1 MRSLSAPL
9 ALLSVPL
16 IVLAAYVINLG
27 TGSNQPAIAT
37 PYSSQ
42 KLKSVHPVSQIPRS
56 SQSTQQGRQII
67 FNGRPFVADWSQWQ
81 TGDGIHTGISDASL
95 MQTVGVELL
104 NTETVAQQPIQWFS
118 DFSSNP
124 LNLSVHLTGPLRYLD
139 IANLAE
145 HAGWQVQT
153 IGNSLHIASPAAKVT
168 AIRQT
173 KQPWGDRLV
182 IELDRPAVWQVD
194 QSSQEFILAL
204 DAQIDSTLL
213 SSFKPNLSEQVSS
226 LQIEPIGNQTRLVAG
241 LPISLHPR
249 VWSLPNP
256 NRLVVDIRPD
266 SLPDRD
272 ILWAPGLHWRS
283 QILSLGD
290 ARFPIVWLAV
300 NPSQA
305 GVSLAPI
312 LSNPGT
318 AVGIAP
324 LAQTA
329 RSMGVA
335 AAINGGFFNR
345 NNQLSLGAIRR
356 DGRWISGP
364 ILNRGAIAWDNAGNF
379 KFDRLTLQETLVT
392 QTGQRL
398 PLTHLNSGYIQAGI
412 GRYTSDWGPV
422 YLPLS
427 DNEILVTV
435 QNNRVTNKEVIA
447 AAGSKSVDIP
457 SDGYLLVLRSSK
469 SKSNALTIG
478 TSLRLES
485 ITTPV
490 EFNRF
495 PQVLAAGPLLMQNRQ
510 IVLNTETEKFSKAFA
525 TERASRSAIGQLAD
539 GTLLIAAVHNRLDGK
554 GITLVEVAQ
563 LMQQLGAINALNLDG
578 GSSTT
583 LYMGGQILD
592 RPLKTT
598 ARVQNGLGI
607 YIQPNP

>member
-1 MRSLSAPL
+1 
-9 ALLSVPL
+9 
-16 IVLAAYVINLG
+16 
-27 TGSNQPAIAT
+27 
-37 PYSSQ
+37 
-42 KLKSVHPVSQIPRS
+42 
-56 SQSTQQGRQII
+56 
-67 FNGRPFVADWSQWQ
+67 
-81 TGDGIHTGISDASL
+81 

-104 NTETVAQQPIQWFS
+104 NTETAAQQPIQWFS
-118 DFSSNP
+118 DVSSNP

-145 HAGWQVQT
+145 RAGWQVQT
-153 IGNSLHIASPAAKVT
+153 IGNSLHISSPAAKVT

-182 IELDRPAVWQVD
+182 IELDRPTVWQVD
-194 QSSQEFILAL
+194 QSSQEFALTL
-204 DAQIDSTLL
+204 DAQLDSTLL
-213 SSFKPNLSEQVSS
+213 SSFKPNLSDPISS

-241 LPISLHPR
+241 LPISLRPR

-266 SLPDRD
+266 SLPDRT
-272 ILWAPGLHWRS
+272 ILWAPGLNWRS
-283 QILSLGD
+283 QILSLGN
-290 ARFPIVWLAV
+290 ARFPIIWLAV

-305 GVSLAPI
+305 GVSLTPI

-318 AVGIAP
+318 AAGIAP

-329 RSMGVA
+329 RSTGVA

-364 ILNRGAIAWDNAGNF
+364 ILNRGAIAWDNTGNF
-379 KFDRLTLQETLVT
+379 KFDRLTLQETLIT
-392 QTGQRL
+392 QTGQYL

-412 GRYTSDWGPV
+412 ARYTSDWRTV
-422 YLPLS
+422 YFPLS
-427 DNEILVTV
+427 NNEILVTV
-435 QNNRVTNKEVIA
+435 RNNRVTNKEAIEV
-447 AAGSKSVDIP
+447 AGSKSVVIP
-457 SDGYLLVLRSSK
+457 TDGYLLVLRSSK
-469 SKSNALTIG
+469 SKSDALAVG

-485 ITTPV
+485 NTTPP
-490 EFNRF
+490 EFNRY
-495 PQVLAAGPLLMQNRQ
+495 PQVLAAGPLLIQNRQ
-510 IVLNTETEKFSKAFA
+510 IVLNPEAEKFSNAFA

-539 GTLLIAAVHNRLDGK
+539 GTILIAAVHNRLDGT
-554 GITLVEVAQ
+554 GISLVEVAQ

-583 LYMGGQILD
+583 LYIGGQILD
-592 RPLKTT
+592 RPPKTA

-607 YIQPNP
+607 YVQPNP